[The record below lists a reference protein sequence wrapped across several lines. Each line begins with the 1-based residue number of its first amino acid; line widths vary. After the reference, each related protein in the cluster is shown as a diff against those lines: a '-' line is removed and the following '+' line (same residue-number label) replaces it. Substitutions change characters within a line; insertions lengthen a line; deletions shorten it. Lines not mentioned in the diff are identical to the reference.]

1 MLLCLDVG
9 NSQMY
14 CGVYDGDKLS
24 VQFRRTSTVRSSS
37 DELGVFLRSAL
48 RENGM
53 VPEHI
58 TNIAIC
64 SVVPDMIYSLR
75 SCCQKYFDIDPLIM
89 RPGIR
94 TGLRISY
101 KDPKE
106 VGADRIADA
115 IGAIKL
121 YPDRNLIVVDFG
133 TATTVCAITHE
144 REFLGGNIIPG
155 VRLSMDAL
163 EEKTAQLPSVE
174 IVPVT
179 SAIGRTTV
187 ESIQNGLF
195 WSNVGMVKEMV
206 LRITEQ
212 AFQDHKPIVIGTGG
226 FAHLFDGVD
235 LFDAVVPDLILVG
248 LREAVRLNSSTRRR
262 PDEQPV
268 RSE

>member
-9 NSQMY
+9 NSQIY
-14 CGVYDGDKLS
+14 CGVYDGDELA

-48 RENGM
+48 RENG
-53 VPEHI
+53 VAPERI
-58 TNIAIC
+58 RQVAIC
-64 SVVPDMIYSLR
+64 SVVPDMLYSLR
-75 SCCQKYFDIDPLIM
+75 SCCQKYFDLDPLIM
-89 RPGIR
+89 RPGIK
-94 TGLRISY
+94 TGLRIGY

-133 TATTVCAITHE
+133 TATTVCAISND

-179 SAIGRTTV
+179 SAIGRTTI

-206 LRITEQ
+206 RRITDE
-212 AFQDHKPIVIGTGG
+212 AFQGNPPIVIGTGG
-226 FAHLFDGVD
+226 FAHLFDGLE

-248 LREAVRLNSSTRRR
+248 LREAVRLNG
-262 PDEQPV
+262 
-268 RSE
+268 

>member
-9 NSQMY
+9 NSQIF
-14 CGVYDGDKLS
+14 CGVYDGDELS

-37 DELGVFLRSAL
+37 DELGVFLRGAL
-48 RENGM
+48 RENGV
-53 VPEHI
+53 VPDQIE
-58 TNIAIC
+58 NIAIC
-64 SVVPDMIYSLR
+64 SVVPDMLYSLR
-75 SCCQKYFDIDPLIM
+75 SCCQKYFNIDPLIM
-89 RPGIR
+89 RPGIK
-94 TGLRISY
+94 TGLRIAY

-133 TATTVCAITHE
+133 TATTVCAITRD

-155 VRLSMDAL
+155 VRLAMDAL

-179 SAIGRTTV
+179 SAIGRTTI

-195 WSNVGMVKEMV
+195 WSNVGMVKELV
-206 LRITEQ
+206 LRMTAEAFDEQ
-212 AFQDHKPIVIGTGG
+212 KPVVIGTGG
-226 FAHLFDGVD
+226 FAHLFDGVE

-248 LREAVRLNSSTRRR
+248 LREAVRLNS
-262 PDEQPV
+262 
-268 RSE
+268 

>member
-9 NSQMY
+9 NSQIF
-14 CGVYDGDKLS
+14 CGVYDGDQLT

-37 DELGVFLRSAL
+37 DELGVFLRGAL
-48 RENGM
+48 RENR
-53 VPEHI
+53 VAPDQI
-58 TNIAIC
+58 SNIAIC
-64 SVVPDMIYSLR
+64 SVVPDMLYSLR

-89 RPGIR
+89 RPGIK
-94 TGLRISY
+94 TGLRIAY

-133 TATTVCAITHE
+133 TATTVCAITRD

-155 VRLSMDAL
+155 VRLAMDAL

-179 SAIGRTTV
+179 SAIGRTTI

-195 WSNVGMVKEMV
+195 WSNVGMVKELVARM
-206 LRITEQ
+206 TEE
-212 AFQDHKPIVIGTGG
+212 AFSAEAPVVIGTGG
-226 FAHLFDGVD
+226 FAHLFDGVA

-248 LREAVRLNSSTRRR
+248 LREAVRLNSR
-262 PDEQPV
+262 
-268 RSE
+268 

>member
-9 NSQMY
+9 NSQIY
-14 CGVYDGDKLS
+14 CGVYDADELT

-48 RENGM
+48 RENDV
-53 VPEHI
+53 VPDQI
-58 TNIAIC
+58 TRIAIC
-64 SVVPDMIYSLR
+64 SVVPDMLYSLR

-94 TGLRISY
+94 TGLRIAY

-121 YPDRNLIVVDFG
+121 FPDRNLIVVDFG
-133 TATTVCAITHE
+133 TATTVCAITRE

-155 VRLSMDAL
+155 VRLAMDAL

-174 IVPVT
+174 IVSVT
-179 SAIGRTTV
+179 SAIGRSTI

-195 WSNVGMVKEMV
+195 WSNVGMVKELVSRM
-206 LRITEQ
+206 TAE
-212 AFQDHKPIVIGTGG
+212 AFEDQPPVVIGTGG
-226 FAHLFDGVD
+226 FAHLFDGLD

-248 LREAVRLNSSTRRR
+248 LREAVRLNN
-262 PDEQPV
+262 
-268 RSE
+268 